1 MAKICNKCGKENPEN
16 NIFCE
21 NCGGV
26 LVNIQNS
33 SKKSTTLKEG
43 FEKILRQYL
52 PQRERIVTV
61 TAPIAHFI
69 QDELG
74 ADFINVVHDEFP
86 YHEIYATAGV
96 GNLAHCPQLSFKTD
110 LGCDLGLHF
119 VFIFKADMSGLYFSM
134 RYLGRLDPDERLKTM
149 RDVYQY
155 CIKKHYPDFEFLESI
170 DLKSD
175 TSYSISYE
183 KSTIISRFY
192 DKDKIPSDDE
202 WLEIMKEFIKC
213 GKLLCELKPLQDEEL
228 VEKVQ
233 NGRV

>member
-16 NIFCE
+16 LIFCE
-21 NCGGV
+21 NCGAV
-26 LVNIQNS
+26 LVNIQGS
-33 SKKSTTLKEG
+33 SKKAYTLKDD
-43 FEKILRQYL
+43 FEKILNQYL
-52 PQRERIVTV
+52 VQREKIVTV

-74 ADFINVVHDEFP
+74 ADLINVVNGEFP
-86 YHEIYATAGV
+86 CYEICPTAGV
-96 GNLAHCPQLSFKTD
+96 GNLAHCPQLSFQTD
-110 LGCDLGLHF
+110 LGCDLRLHF

-134 RYLGRLDPDERLKTM
+134 RYLERCDPDEKLKTM

-175 TSYSISYE
+175 TAYSISYE

-192 DKDKIPSDDE
+192 DKDNIPYDDE

-213 GKLLCELKPLQDEEL
+213 GKLLCELKPLNDEEL
-228 VEKVQ
+228 VEKVKK
-233 NGRV
+233 GLI